1 MPAFNVTVKWGR
13 ETFKDVECNTDEE
26 PGLFKAQLYALTHV
40 APNRQKIMIKG
51 KTLSDHSWENFPIVA
66 GMTVLLMGTKEDD
79 IQDAPVEQVKFVE
92 DMNEME
98 FAAAME
104 LPIGLANLGNTC
116 YMNATVQ
123 CLKTVP
129 ELANSLQKFS
139 GGVGSSDSPM
149 AITAALRD
157 LYRAMDKKVSIPPI
171 ILLQAIHTAFPR
183 FAERGEHGVWVQQD
197 ANECWTEIMRML
209 QQKLP
214 TEERNDRYNSIIDQY
229 FGGRLSIEWKCDEAP
244 EEAVTV
250 TEEDFLQL
258 SCFIAPETKYLH
270 SGLKNKLEETGVIK
284 NSVTLNRDASYT
296 KSAKVD
302 RLPAYLSIQM
312 VRFFYKG
319 RIGKNAKI
327 VKDVKFPLSFDMF
340 DLCTKQLQD
349 KLTPMRTKFKE
360 VEDWET
366 ENKLANKDKDS
377 KESKEVA
384 KTTVPYSFQDDVGSN
399 NSGFYELRAILTH
412 KGRTSDSG
420 HYVAWIKHKDDI
432 WLKCDDDV
440 VTAVTSEEV
449 LKLSGGGD
457 WHCAYVLLYGPKV
470 LHLPE
475 GQSMIPVFY
484 SAASPVEGEKMST
497 E

>member
-1 MPAFNVTVKWGR
+1 MPTFTVTVKWGR
-13 ETFKDVECNTDEE
+13 ETYKDVECNTDEE

-40 APNRQKIMIKG
+40 TPDRQKVMIKG
-51 KTLSDHSWENFPIVA
+51 KTLSDKSWDNFPIAA

-79 IQDAPVEQVKFVE
+79 IQVAPVEQVKFVE

-104 LPIGLANLGNTC
+104 MPIGLANLGNTC

-129 ELANSLQKFS
+129 ELAESLQKFA
-139 GGVGSSDSPM
+139 GGVGSTDSPV

-171 ILLQAIHTAFPR
+171 ILLQAVHTAFPR

-197 ANECWTEIMRML
+197 ANECWTEIVRML

-214 TEERNDRYNSIIDQY
+214 AEQRNDRYNSIIDQY
-229 FGGRLSIEWKCDEAP
+229 FGGRLSVEWKCDEAP
-244 EEAVTV
+244 EEPVTV
-250 TEEDFLQL
+250 TQEDFLQL
-258 SCFIAPETKYLH
+258 SCFIATETKYMH
-270 SGLKNKLEETGVIK
+270 SGLKSKLEENVTK
-284 NSVTLNRDASYT
+284 NSVTLNRDAVYT
-296 KSAKVD
+296 RSAKVD

-327 VKDVKFPLSFDMF
+327 VKDVKFPLTFDIF
-340 DLCTKQLQD
+340 DLCTKKLQD

-366 ENKLANKDKDS
+366 EHKLVNKDKT
-377 KESKEVA
+377 EVKEVN
-384 KTTVPYSFQDDVGSN
+384 KTSVPYAFSDDIGSN
-399 NSGFYELRAILTH
+399 NSGFYELRAVLTH
-412 KGRTSDSG
+412 KGRSSDSG
-420 HYVAWIKHKDDI
+420 HYVAWVKYKDDV
-432 WLKCDDDV
+432 WLKCDDDD
-440 VTAVTSEEV
+440 VTAVTSEEI

-470 LHLPE
+470 LQLPE
-475 GQSMIPVFY
+475 GKTMEPVFY
-484 SAASPVEGEKMST
+484 STPVPEQEGEKMST
-497 E
+497 D